1 MEDLKNKNKTIVGIY
16 KHICEVFGRDFFE
29 LTDIWESDCY
39 ALGLKK
45 QGKLIYISTWDHRH
59 RSLSDMCYYVEFE
72 LIDDTTNESKAISKQ
87 INNLS
92 KELLIIEMNIF
103 LNEMP

>member
-1 MEDLKNKNKTIVGIY
+1 
-16 KHICEVFGRDFFE
+16 
-29 LTDIWESDCY
+29 
-39 ALGLKK
+39 
-45 QGKLIYISTWDHRH
+45 
-59 RSLSDMCYYVEFE
+59 MCYYVEFE